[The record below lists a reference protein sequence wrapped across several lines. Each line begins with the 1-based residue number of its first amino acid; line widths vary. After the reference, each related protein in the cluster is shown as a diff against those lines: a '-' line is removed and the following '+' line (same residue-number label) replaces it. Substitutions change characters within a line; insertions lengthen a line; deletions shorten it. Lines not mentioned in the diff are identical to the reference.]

1 MCVCVCVCL
10 FVCVCVCVCVSVRAC
25 VYACMVCARAAVC
38 ARALV
43 EVIRKTLNDVSQ
55 CISLDNYYSFIIVL
69 ILPHLCQPCWFSVCA
84 LRAHVRCRHSIKKCF
99 TLHYGSIYRRP
110 THAIVQID

>member
-1 MCVCVCVCL
+1 MRVCM
-10 FVCVCVCVCVSVRAC
+10 
-25 VYACMVCARAAVC
+25 YVCARAAVC

-69 ILPHLCQPCWFSVCA
+69 ILHTFVNPAGSQY
-84 LRAHVRCRHSIKKCF
+84 VRFGH
-99 TLHYGSIYRRP
+99 TLGAG
-110 THAIVQID
+110 TL